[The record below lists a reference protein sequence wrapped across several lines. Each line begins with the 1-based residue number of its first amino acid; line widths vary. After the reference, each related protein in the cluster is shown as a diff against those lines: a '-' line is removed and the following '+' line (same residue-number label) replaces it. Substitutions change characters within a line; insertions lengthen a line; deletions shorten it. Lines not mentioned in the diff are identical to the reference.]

1 MFYVLSMIGGGFSNI
16 LAYGLMQMEGVGGLR
31 GWRWIFVG
39 LPSVMMLSHRL
50 ITAKIIEG
58 LLTVIVAVLAWLFVI
73 DFPDKSQNFLTDEQA
88 AFIQHRI
95 QADRGDALPDTL
107 TWKKALGHL
116 ADFKLW
122 VL

>member
-1 MFYVLSMIGGGFSNI
+1 MFGGGFANI
-16 LAYGLMQMEGVGGLR
+16 LAYGLMQMEGLGGLR

-39 LPSVMMLSHRL
+39 RPSVVKLSHRL
-50 ITAKIIEG
+50 TTTKIIEG

-73 DFPDKSQNFLTDEQA
+73 DFPDKAQNFLTDEQA

-95 QADRGDALPDTL
+95 QADRGDAVPDAL
-107 TWKKALGHL
+107 TWKKALDHL
-116 ADFKLW
+116 KDFKLW